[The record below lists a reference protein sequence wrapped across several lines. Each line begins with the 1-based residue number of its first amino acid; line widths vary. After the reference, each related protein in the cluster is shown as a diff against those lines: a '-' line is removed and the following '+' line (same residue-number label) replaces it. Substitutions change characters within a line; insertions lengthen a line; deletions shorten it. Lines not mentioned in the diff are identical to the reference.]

1 MMRLGDEAVSSM
13 YRFLN
18 EMKHELGISKKYGIF
33 KYERPE
39 TFGDGAYI
47 VINFLPFVHSDVI
60 NEGYVNVN
68 IHVPQTVNKEPD
80 NAKLS
85 KMVKCITGRFCDS
98 LYLDGFYFDF
108 YCDSRPVKDN
118 DNTFDVNLKF
128 KVVYTDLKD

>member
-1 MMRLGDEAVSSM
+1 MRLGDEAVSSM

-18 EMKHELGISKKYGIF
+18 SIKTELEINTKYAIF

-39 TFGDGAYI
+39 VFNDGAYI
-47 VINFLPFVHSDVI
+47 VINFLPFIHNGVI
-60 NEGYVNVN
+60 NEGSVNVN
-68 IHVPQTVNKEPD
+68 IHVPQTKAKEPD

-85 KMVKCITGRFCDS
+85 KMIKIITSYFCDE

-118 DNTFDVNLKF
+118 DDTYYVNLKF
-128 KVVYTDLKD
+128 NVIYNDLKN